1 MVALG
6 VLGCRP
12 SGPGDARAPTEPAG
26 APAAGGGTGSQAPAS
41 RAVAPQNL
49 KSGGTLNVGLGQEIS
64 HLNPLVSTVGT
75 NTLVRELAFES
86 LLTTDLNGNIQPLL
100 AESWDVASDGKL
112 YTFRLR
118 KGVRFHNGQEMTA
131 ADVKFAIDYTLNP
144 RNGAYGL
151 SLLDLVE
158 RVETPDPYSVRI
170 SLRGPSAAFLPRLT
184 DIQAFSVV
192 PNGSL
197 EEGVDKPAAF
207 PPGTGPF
214 KFVEWQARQR
224 TVFERH
230 DDYWGQKA
238 YVDRVVIRPIAD
250 ATVRF
255 TALRAGDVDLIDR
268 APYEWVKEILDGR
281 IRGVGFAEAA
291 NAAANHLK
299 FNAADPP
306 FDNKKLRQAVAH
318 ALDKKDILDAAF
330 FGFGTPAEQRY
341 PRGHAWYFEGVPA
354 PTYDLERARR
364 LLQEAGYAGQ
374 TIKILTAHG
383 GADEP
388 EGTAL
393 QAQLRKIGMNVELEI
408 LDVALYPART
418 RAGEY
423 AFSFT
428 GGNFRTDPSAT
439 YKMLCEPDL
448 KRRSLNTSGY
458 CDKDLDALAERAEAE
473 MDPPKRREMIRQI
486 VTRLLDDLPEVTIGF
501 IPRYFAFGEHVKW
514 FTTDGTG
521 RLMFYG
527 GGLNFTGLDR

>member
-1 MVALG
+1 
-6 VLGCRP
+6 
-12 SGPGDARAPTEPAG
+12 
-26 APAAGGGTGSQAPAS
+26 
-41 RAVAPQNL
+41 
-49 KSGGTLNVGLGQEIS
+49 
-64 HLNPLVSTVGT
+64 
-75 NTLVRELAFES
+75 VRELAFES
-86 LLTTDLNGNIQPLL
+86 LLTTDLNGEVRPQL
-100 AESWDVASDGKL
+100 AEAWDVSSDGKQ

-118 KGVRFHNGQEMTA
+118 RGVKFHHGQEMTA
-131 ADVKFAIDYTLNP
+131 ADVKFALDYTLNP

-151 SLLDLVE
+151 SLLEIVE
-158 RVETPDPYSVRI
+158 RVEAADPYTVRLH
-170 SLRGPSAAFLPRLT
+170 LRGPSAALIPNLT

-268 APYEWVKEILDGR
+268 APYEWVKEILDGK

-291 NAAANHLK
+291 NAAANRLK
-299 FNAADPP
+299 FNVADPP
-306 FDNKKLRQAVAH
+306 FDNKKLRQAVSH
-318 ALDKKDILDAAF
+318 ALDRKDILDAAF

-341 PRGHAWYFEGVPA
+341 PRGHTWYIEGVPA
-354 PTYDLERARR
+354 PSYDLDKARR
-364 LLQEAGYAGQ
+364 LLQEAGYTGQ
-374 TIKILTAHG
+374 TIKILTAQG

-408 LDVALYPART
+408 LDYALHPARS
-418 RAGEY
+418 RAGEF
-423 AFSFT
+423 AFQFS
-428 GGNFRTDPSAT
+428 GGNYRPDPSAT
-439 YKMLCEPDL
+439 YKMQCEPDL
-448 KRRSLNTSGY
+448 KRRSSNTSGY
-458 CDKDLDALAERAEAE
+458 CDKDLDALAERAESELDTA
-473 MDPPKRREMIRQI
+473 KRKELMRQI
-486 VTRLLDDLPEVTIGF
+486 VAKLLDDLPEVPVGF
-501 IPRYFAFGEHVKW
+501 IPRYFAFGDYVKG

-521 RLMFYG
+521 RLMYYG
-527 GGLNFTGLDR
+527 GGLNYTGLDR